1 DGQVWRLPLT
11 AVANLDPDDAGAALA
26 PYPGLISIG
35 TSDTGRRLV
44 DLEVAHGLI
53 AVRGSHTMVQ
63 AALAAMA
70 VELATNRWSDRM
82 RITLVGFNRDLTMIA
97 PERFVTADSLDE
109 ALPALEER
117 AAQIEHALASMQA
130 DTSGWGSGQE
140 DALLTG
146 RSRGLQPDAW
156 APHYLISAIPP
167 TPQQRERLLT
177 LASTRHRTAMG
188 YVVAGDVPGAT
199 WGWEVNEQGRLHA
212 GVLGF
217 DLRAQLLPAH
227 QYAAVIDLFRT
238 ATRTDGVPLPA
249 PPPDAASPE
258 QLVPGARMAVEVSM
272 LGQVAVHA
280 PGGIEPN
287 RVGAATEIVAYLAA
301 HPEGVLPSVLT
312 HAIWPRGVTAEVK
325 DAAFARVRD
334 WLGTNDAGR
343 PNVVTDAAGL
353 MRLGPQVRVDW
364 QVFRSLVGQ
373 SILARQAVTQA
384 GQQETGYLSRALDLV
399 QGQLLDGHDPRRYAW
414 LAADPLEYQATAQV
428 ADVAHRLCELRL
440 VMGDAEGA
448 MDAARSGLRFA
459 FNDELLWRDLLT
471 AAHSTGQEHVLRGV
485 VGEMSARVSLDEV
498 LPRMAPETEAL
509 IDQLLPSWRSSV
521 A

>member
-1 DGQVWRLPLT
+1 
-11 AVANLDPDDAGAALA
+11 
-26 PYPGLISIG
+26 
-35 TSDTGRRLV
+35 
-44 DLEVAHGLI
+44 
-53 AVRGSHTMVQ
+53 MVQ
-63 AALAAMA
+63 AVLAAMA

-82 RITLVGFNRDLTMIA
+82 RITLVGFGRDLPMIC
-97 PERFVTADSLDE
+97 PERFMTAESLDE
-109 ALPALEER
+109 ALPALEARAAEIER
-117 AAQIEHALASMQA
+117 ALTSLQA
-130 DTSGWGSGQE
+130 DAAAQGPGEESS
-140 DALLTG
+140 LLAG
-146 RSRGLQPDAW
+146 RSRGLQPDSW

-177 LASTRHRTAMG
+177 LATTRHRTAMG
-188 YVVAGDVPGAT
+188 YVVAGDAPGAT
-199 WGWEVNEQGRLHA
+199 WCWDVNEQGRLHA

-238 ATRTDGVPLPA
+238 ASRTDGVPLPA
-249 PPPDAASPE
+249 PPPDAAPPE

-272 LGQVAVHA
+272 LGQVAVRA

-287 RVGAATEIVAYLAA
+287 RVGAATEIVAFLAA
-301 HPEGVLPSVLT
+301 HPEGVHPTVLT
-312 HAIWPRGVTAEVK
+312 HAIWPRGVTADVRE
-325 DAAFARVRD
+325 AAFSRVRD
-334 WLGTNDAGR
+334 WLGTDDQGQ
-343 PNVVTDAAGL
+343 PNLVTDAAGL

-373 SILARQAVTQA
+373 SILARQAVAQA
-384 GQQETGYLSRALDLV
+384 DRQETGYLARAMDLV

-440 VMGDAEGA
+440 IMGDADGA

-471 AAHSTGQEHVLRGV
+471 AAHATGQEHVLRGV

-509 IDQLLPSWRSSV
+509 IDELLPSWRSSV